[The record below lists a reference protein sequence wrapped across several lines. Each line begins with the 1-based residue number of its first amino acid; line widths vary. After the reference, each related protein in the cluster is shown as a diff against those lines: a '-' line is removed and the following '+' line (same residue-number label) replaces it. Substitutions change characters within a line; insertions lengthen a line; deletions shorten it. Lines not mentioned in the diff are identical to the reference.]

1 MKALTWHGRKDVRV
15 EEVPDPQIIDPT
27 DAIVEVTASAICGS
41 DLHIYHG
48 FVSHMKK
55 GDILGHE
62 FAGRV
67 IAVGKDVRRV
77 KVGDR
82 VVASFTISCGQCVY
96 CRKGQF
102 ALCNKSNP
110 NGKKL
115 QELVGYQTAGLYGYS
130 QLYGGFAG
138 GQAEY
143 VRVPFA
149 DVGAL
154 VLPDAVSEEMALF
167 LSDIFPTGYMAAENC
182 DIKPGQTVAVWGLGP
197 VGQFAVRSAFM
208 FGAQRVIGIDRFP
221 ERIALAQEAGA
232 ICIDYSRHS
241 DLTELKDIT
250 DGFGPDA
257 CIDAVG
263 MEAHGESL
271 DAFVDEI
278 LQFSRIETDRSH
290 ALRQAIRGCRPGGI
304 LSIPGVYV
312 GILDNFPLGIAFA
325 KGLNFRMGQTH
336 VQKYMPALL
345 ERIQNGDINPQFLIT
360 HRITLD
366 DVPAAYAEFA
376 KKRNGSIK
384 YVISP
389 QAAAGTV
396 HVAAA

>member
-1 MKALTWHGRKDVRV
+1 MKALTWHGRKDVRIA
-15 EEVPDPQIIDPT
+15 EVPDPQIMHPA

-55 GDILGHE
+55 GDVLGHE

-67 IAVGKDVRRV
+67 IAVGSDVKKV

-82 VVASFTISCGQCVY
+82 VVVSFTISCGQCTF
-96 CRKGQF
+96 CRKQQF
-102 ALCNKSNP
+102 ALCSTSNP
-110 NGKKL
+110 KGKKL
-115 QELVGYQTAGLYGYS
+115 KDMIGYQTAGLYGYS
-130 QLYGGFAG
+130 HLYGGFPG
-138 GQAEY
+138 GQAEF

-154 VLPDAVSEEMALF
+154 VLPDGISEEKALF

-182 DIKPGQTVAVWGLGP
+182 NIQPGQTVAVWGLGP

-208 FGAQRVIGIDRFP
+208 FGAKRVIGIDRFP

-232 ICIDYSRHS
+232 ICVDYSRHS
-241 DLTELKDIT
+241 DLSELKDIT
-250 DGFGPDA
+250 DGIGPDA

-290 ALRQAIRGCRPGGI
+290 ALRQAIRGCRPGGT
-304 LSIPGVYV
+304 LSIAGVYV

-325 KGLNFRMGQTH
+325 KGLNFKMGQTH

-345 ERIQNGDINPQFLIT
+345 ERIQSSDIDPGFIIS

-366 DVPAAYAEFA
+366 EVPDAYAEFA
-376 KKRNGSIK
+376 RKKNGSIK

-389 QAAAGTV
+389 KASSAVIAAA
-396 HVAAA
+396 A

>member
-15 EEVPDPQIIDPT
+15 AEVPDPEIMHPG

-55 GDILGHE
+55 GDVLGHE

-67 IAVGKDVRRV
+67 IAVGSDVKKV

-82 VVASFTISCGQCVY
+82 VVVSFTISCGQCSF
-96 CRKGQF
+96 CQKQQF
-102 ALCNKSNP
+102 ALCSTSNP
-110 NGKKL
+110 KGKKL
-115 QELVGYQTAGLYGYS
+115 IDMIGYQTAGLYGYS
-130 QLYGGFAG
+130 HLYGGFSG
-138 GQAEY
+138 GQAEF

-154 VLPDAVSEEMALF
+154 VLPKDISEEKALF

-182 DIKPGQTVAVWGLGP
+182 NIQPGQTVAVWGLGP

-208 FGAQRVIGIDRFP
+208 FGAKRVIGIDRFP

-232 ICIDYSRHS
+232 ICVDYSRHS
-241 DLTELKDIT
+241 DLSELKDIT
-250 DGFGPDA
+250 DGNGPDA

-290 ALRQAIRGCRPGGI
+290 ALRQAIRGCRPGGT
-304 LSIPGVYV
+304 LSIAGVYV

-325 KGLNFRMGQTH
+325 KGLNFKMGQTH

-345 ERIQNGDINPQFLIT
+345 ERIQNGDIDPGFIIS

-366 DVPAAYAEFA
+366 EVPDAYSEFA
-376 KKRNGSIK
+376 RKKNGCIK

-389 QAAAGTV
+389 KASSAVIAAA
-396 HVAAA
+396 A